1 MNTPGKSLHWISL
14 AYPWAL
20 WVAASRRQFSALV
33 ACWHALL
40 PDEAIALLQFPPH
53 LGQRPDFS
61 MALYYSPEPADHP
74 RMAIDGSAAHV
85 PLVKQNDNL
94 PGEQQP

>member
-1 MNTPGKSLHWISL
+1 MNTPGKPLRWISL
-14 AYPWAL
+14 ACPWAL
-20 WVAASRRQFSALV
+20 WAAAFRRQYSALV

-61 MALYYSPEPADHP
+61 MALRHNPEPADYP
-74 RMAIDGSAAHV
+74 SMATNGSAAHV

>member
-1 MNTPGKSLHWISL
+1 MNTPGKPLRWISL
-14 AYPWAL
+14 PCPWAL
-20 WVAASRRQFSALV
+20 WAAASRRQFSALV
-33 ACWHALL
+33 AWWHSLL
-40 PDEAIALLQFPPH
+40 PDEAVALLQFPPH

-61 MALYYSPEPADHP
+61 MAVGYSPEPADHP
-74 RMAIDGSAAHV
+74 RMAIDGSSAPV

>member
-1 MNTPGKSLHWISL
+1 
-14 AYPWAL
+14 
-20 WVAASRRQFSALV
+20 VASRRQFSALV
-33 ACWHALL
+33 AWWHALL

-61 MALYYSPEPADHP
+61 MALCYSPEPADHP
-74 RMAIDGSAAHV
+74 SMEPGGSAVHV
-85 PLVKQNDNL
+85 PLVKQNDNH

>member
-1 MNTPGKSLHWISL
+1 MNTPGKPLRWISL
-14 AYPWAL
+14 PCPWAL
-20 WVAASRRQFSALV
+20 WAAASRRQFSALV
-33 ACWHALL
+33 AWWHSLL

-53 LGQRPDFS
+53 LGQRPDFA
-61 MALYYSPEPADHP
+61 MAVGYSPEPADYP
-74 RMAIDGSAAHV
+74 SMAIGGSAAHV

>member
-1 MNTPGKSLHWISL
+1 VNTPGKPLRWIALPWGAVGCGVPALL
-14 AYPWAL
+14 AG
-20 WVAASRRQFSALV
+20 
-33 ACWHALL
+33 WHALL
-40 PDEAIALLQFPPH
+40 ADEAVAPH

-61 MALYYSPEPADHP
+61 LAAGYSREPDDHS
-74 RMAIDGSAAHV
+74 RMPTDGSAAPV